1 MSRDREEKNALKY
14 IFNSLL
20 VLLWKSQNGYRC
32 QISLLS
38 FTLSSLPHKA
48 TLTVSVQ
55 VCHSADFGGDT
66 LVGTEWGRGPP
77 LSTGHASCVAAG
89 DLG

>member
-1 MSRDREEKNALKY
+1 MDIA
-14 IFNSLL
+14 
-20 VLLWKSQNGYRC
+20 VT

-48 TLTVSVQ
+48 TLAASVQ
-55 VCHSADFGGDT
+55 VCHSADLGGDM
-66 LVGTEWGRGPP
+66 LAGTKWGWGPP
-77 LSTGHASCVAAG
+77 LSVGHASRAAAG

>member
-1 MSRDREEKNALKY
+1 M
-14 IFNSLL
+14 
-20 VLLWKSQNGYRC
+20 LWNIYLILCWRFCGRAKTDIAVT

-48 TLTVSVQ
+48 MLAVSVQ
-55 VCHSADFGGDT
+55 ACHSADLSEDT
-66 LVGTEWGRGPP
+66 VADTEWGWGPP
-77 LSTGHASCVAAG
+77 LPMGHASSAVAG